1 MSYQPLPTP
10 TINYS
15 ASLFATAFARITN
28 ALLNTYSKTDDIEI
42 LRQFDTSGT
51 EVSEQRLILQAPN
64 QHKFKITVDN
74 SGNLSATQIT

>member
-10 TINYS
+10 TVNYS
-15 ASLFATAFARITN
+15 AGLFATAFARITN

-42 LRQFDTSGT
+42 LRQFNTGGT

-64 QHKFKITVDN
+64 QHKFKITV
-74 SGNLSATQIT
+74 LPFCLFLKAFIR